1 MMFDLHYD
9 CEFDDGIV
17 QKLQDDLD
25 VAISI
30 KPKAKQANKSVIIK
44 AQVGT
49 YYSISMRMASLS
61 ARAPLLLEGAG
72 LHRQLSKWLICR
84 LWSLARSSDSSAL
97 TDKRVN
103 HMGIVLK

>member
-9 CEFDDGIV
+9 CDFDDSVV

-44 AQVGT
+44 AQVRNTKGV
-49 YYSISMRMASLS
+49 MA
-61 ARAPLLLEGAG
+61 
-72 LHRQLSKWLICR
+72 
-84 LWSLARSSDSSAL
+84 
-97 TDKRVN
+97 
-103 HMGIVLK
+103 